1 MFSTGTLCL
10 PPIMP
15 RSRPHDKPDAANPVV
30 ASLFHAERQ
39 GYAPMTRNPTI
50 IWVAGVLALIMGVI
64 MLKQRSV
71 IQSLR
76 RQLDM
81 ELLT

>member
-1 MFSTGTLCL
+1 
-10 PPIMP
+10 
-15 RSRPHDKPDAANPVV
+15 
-30 ASLFHAERQ
+30 
-39 GYAPMTRNPTI
+39 MTRNPTI